1 MAFHPW
7 RRVRISC
14 AADHCRGPANV
25 EKRRFAGASSA
36 TEIMMEMPARESMEF
51 DVVIVG
57 AGPSGLAA
65 AIRLKQL
72 LPDISIV
79 VVEKGSEVGAH
90 IMSGAVIDPS
100 GLDALLPQWRGEDT
114 PIKTAVA
121 DDRFYMLR
129 AGGALRLPNALMPPL
144 MNNHGNFIV
153 SLGNVCRWLAVKAEA
168 AGVEIYP
175 GFAAAEVLF
184 GAHGEVAGIATG
196 DMGIGRDGRPKESF
210 TRGMELR
217 GKYTLFAEGAR
228 GHLTKALI
236 ARFALD
242 RDREPPK
249 FGIGL
254 KELWQVAP
262 DRHHPG
268 LVQHTFGWP
277 LDNSTGGGSF
287 LYHYDESFVSV
298 GFVVHLNYQ
307 NPYLSPFEEFQRFK
321 THPLVRD
328 TFAGGKRIGY
338 GARAIAEGGW
348 QSVPKLAFPGG
359 ALIGDGAGFLNVP
372 RIKGTHNAMR
382 SGMLAAEHVAE
393 ALSAGR
399 TNDELTGFETGWRAS
414 AIGADLWKV
423 RNAKPLW
430 SKLGTVLGVGLAGA
444 DMWANSLGISL
455 FGTLRHGKPDSACLK
470 PAAQCRPISY
480 PRPDGKLT
488 FDRLSSVFLSNTNH
502 EEDQPVHL
510 RLVDPAVQKTSE
522 LDIYAG
528 PSGRYCPAGV
538 YEWVEEGG
546 VPRYVINA
554 QNCVHC
560 KTCDIKDP
568 NGNINWVAPEGGG
581 GPNYQNM

>member
-1 MAFHPW
+1 M
-7 RRVRISC
+7 RICC
-14 AADHCRGPANV
+14 AAHDCRGPANV
-25 EKRRFAGASSA
+25 EKRRFAGAASA
-36 TEIMMEMPARESMEF
+36 TEIMMETPARESMEF

-72 LPDISIV
+72 SPDISVV

-121 DDRFYMLR
+121 DDRFYVLGP
-129 AGGALRLPNALMPPL
+129 GGALRLPNALMPPL
-144 MNNHGNFIV
+144 MSNHGNFIV

-196 DMGIGRDGRPKESF
+196 DMGIGRDGQPKESF

-228 GHLTKALI
+228 GQLSKALI

-254 KELWQVAP
+254 KELWQVAL

-277 LDNSTGGGSF
+277 LGNSTGGGSF

-348 QSVPKLAFPGG
+348 QSVPKLVFPGG

-382 SGMLAAEHVAE
+382 SGMLAAEYVAQ

-399 TNDELTGFETGWRAS
+399 TNDELTGYETGWRAS

-430 SKLGTVLGVGLAGA
+430 SKLGTIAGIGLAGA
-444 DMWANSLGISL
+444 DMWANSLGLSL
-455 FGTLRHGKPDSACLK
+455 FGTLRHGKPDSACLR

-480 PRPDGKLT
+480 PRPDGRLT

-510 RLVDPAVQKTSE
+510 RVADPALQKSSE

-568 NGNINWVAPEGGG
+568 NGNIHWVAPEGGG